1 MCGIVGVAGSIGERL
16 GSALK
21 KCLER
26 LEYRGYDS
34 AGIAVTGTGGIT
46 VRKGKGKINEVDAR
60 FNFTA
65 LDGLSG
71 IGHTRWATHGKPSDE
86 NAHPHVDCTGEVAV
100 VHNGIIANY
109 RELKEQLMARG
120 HRFISDTDT
129 EVIAHL
135 FEDYVKAGL
144 PALVALRE
152 TIRRLKGSYAIALL
166 YSHEPDKVFFARNVS
181 PLVIGVGEGFNF
193 LASDIPAFL
202 NYTNRVITLH
212 DGEYGYLTPSG
223 IYVERNGEPVNV
235 EDRVRV
241 INWSPE
247 SAGKEGYPHF
257 MLKEIHEQPRAL
269 RETWAGLDMDYVSKL
284 GKAIAEARRVFITAS
299 GTSYHAGLILDYLL
313 VSLAGLDAHAFNSS
327 EYRKYIKLV
336 KEGDILIAIS
346 QSGETIDTLMATRVF
361 RERGAKVLA
370 VSNVVDSTIPR
381 ESDYQLYTNA
391 GPEIGVAATK
401 TFTTQLMILT
411 ALAANAA
418 LHSGGMGKEAYS
430 LVLNEL
436 EQAPDL
442 VNTTIINVEARVRH
456 IAGKL
461 AVKTNAYYLS
471 RGIGL
476 PIAMEGAL
484 KMKEVAYVH
493 AEAYPAGESKH
504 GPIAL
509 VNQEFPVV
517 FTVTDDDYLDPLEG
531 NVMEMTARGAYTIGI
546 LPSRHYAKLGKVFT
560 EVIQTPDASPY
571 LLTIIQSIP
580 LQLLAY
586 HTAVLRGY
594 DPDKPRNLAKTV
606 TVE

>member
-1 MCGIVGVAGSIGERL
+1 MCGIIGIAGNIGERL
-16 GSALK
+16 GLALK

-34 AGIAVTGTGGIT
+34 AGIAVAGAGGIT
-46 VRKGKGKINEVDAR
+46 VRKGRGKIHEVDSR
-60 FNFTA
+60 FNFTE

-109 RELKEQLMARG
+109 RELKEQLTARG

-144 PALVALRE
+144 PALMALRE

-166 YSHEPDKVFFARNVS
+166 YSHEPDKIFFARNIS
-181 PLVIGVGEGFNF
+181 PLIIGVGDGFNV

-202 NYTNRVITLH
+202 GYTNRVIALH
-212 DGEYGYLTPSG
+212 DGEYGYLTPSS
-223 IYVERNGEPVNV
+223 IYIEKDGKPINV
-235 EDRVRV
+235 EARVRV

-247 SAGKEGYPHF
+247 LAGKEGYPHF
-257 MLKEIHEQPRAL
+257 MIKEIHEQPRAL

-284 GKAIAEARRVFITAS
+284 GKVIAEAGRVFITAS
-299 GTSYHAGLILDYLL
+299 GTSYHAGLVLDYLL
-313 VSLAGLDAHAFNSS
+313 ASLAGLDVHTFNSS
-327 EYRKYIKLV
+327 EYKKYVKLV
-336 KEGDILIAIS
+336 REGDVLIAIS

-361 RERGAKVLA
+361 RERGARVLA

-381 ESDYQLYTNA
+381 ESDYQLYTSA

-401 TFTTQLMILT
+401 TFTAQLMVLT
-411 ALAANAA
+411 ALAANVA
-418 LHSGGMGKEAYS
+418 LHNGGISREAYG
-430 LVLNEL
+430 LVMSEL

-442 VNTTIINVEARVRH
+442 VNATIINVEARVKH
-456 IAGKL
+456 IASKL
-461 AVKTNAYYLS
+461 AASTNAYYLS

-484 KMKEVAYVH
+484 KLKEVAYIH

-509 VNQEFPVV
+509 ISQGFPVV
-517 FTVTDDDYLDPLEG
+517 FTVIDDDYLDPLEG
-531 NVMEMTARGAYTIGI
+531 NVMEMAARGAFTIGV
-546 LPSRHYAKLGKVFT
+546 LPNRHYTRLGKVFT

-586 HTAVLRGY
+586 HAAVLRGY

>member
-1 MCGIVGVAGSIGERL
+1 MCGIVGVAGGVGERL
-16 GSALK
+16 GLVLK

-34 AGIAVTGTGGIT
+34 AGVAVTGAGRIII
-46 VRKGKGKINEVDAR
+46 RKGKGKIHEVEAR
-60 FNFTA
+60 VNFTA

-100 VHNGIIANY
+100 AHNGIIANY
-109 RELKEQLMARG
+109 KELKEQLIARG

-166 YSHEPDKVFFARNVS
+166 YSREPDRVFFARNVS

-202 NYTNRVITLH
+202 SYTNRVITLH

-223 IYVERNGEPVNV
+223 IYIERNGEPVNV
-235 EDRVRV
+235 EGRVRV
-241 INWSPE
+241 VNWSPE
-247 SAGKEGYPHF
+247 AASREGYPHF
-257 MLKEIHEQPRAL
+257 MLKEIHEQPKAL
-269 RETWAGLDMDYVSKL
+269 RETWAGLDMGYVSKL
-284 GKAIAEARRVFITAS
+284 SRIITEARRVFITAS
-299 GTSYHAGLILDYLL
+299 GTSYHAGLVLDYLL
-313 VSLAGLDAHAFNSS
+313 AGLAGLDTHVFNSS
-327 EYRKYIKLV
+327 EYRKYLRLV
-336 KEGDILIAIS
+336 REGDLLVAVS
-346 QSGETIDTLMATRVF
+346 QSGETIDTLMAARVF
-361 RERGAKVLA
+361 RERGARVLA

-381 ESDYQLYTNA
+381 ESDYQLYTSA
-391 GPEIGVAATK
+391 GPEISVAATK
-401 TFTTQLMILT
+401 TFTAQLMILT

-418 LHSGGMGKEAYS
+418 LYNGGIGKETYS
-430 LVLNEL
+430 LIMSEL

-442 VNTTIINVEARVRH
+442 VNATMINVEARVRH
-456 IAGKL
+456 IADK
-461 AVKTNAYYLS
+461 VKVKASAYYLS

-509 VNQEFPVV
+509 VDQGFPVI
-517 FTVTDDDYLDPLEG
+517 FTVADDDYLDPLEG
-531 NVMEMTARGAYTIGI
+531 NVMEMAARGAYTIGI
-546 LPSRHYAKLGKVFT
+546 LPSKHYARLGKVFT

-586 HTAVLRGY
+586 YTAVLRGY

>member
-1 MCGIVGVAGSIGERL
+1 MCGIVGVAGGVGERL

-34 AGIAVTGTGGIT
+34 AGVAVTGAGGII
-46 VRKGKGKINEVDAR
+46 VRKGRGKIHEVEAR
-60 FNFTA
+60 FSFTA

-100 VHNGIIANY
+100 AHNGIIANY
-109 RELKEQLMARG
+109 RELKEQLTARG

-166 YSHEPDKVFFARNVS
+166 YSREPDRVFFARNVS
-181 PLVIGVGEGFNF
+181 PLVVGVGEGFNF

-202 NYTNRVITLH
+202 GYTNRVITLH
-212 DGEYGYLTPSG
+212 DGEYGYITPSSV
-223 IYVERNGEPVNV
+223 YVEKNGEPVNV
-235 EDRVRV
+235 EGRVRV
-241 INWSPE
+241 VNWSPE
-247 SAGKEGYPHF
+247 AASREGYPHF
-257 MLKEIHEQPRAL
+257 MLKEIHEQPKAL
-269 RETWAGLDMDYVSKL
+269 RETWAGLDMGYVSKL
-284 GKAIAEARRVFITAS
+284 SRIIAEARRVFITAS
-299 GTSYHAGLILDYLL
+299 GTSYHAGLVLDHLL
-313 VSLAGLDAHAFNSS
+313 AGLAGLDTHVFNSS
-327 EYRKYIKLV
+327 EYRKYLRLV
-336 KEGDILIAIS
+336 REGDLLVAVS
-346 QSGETIDTLMATRVF
+346 QSGETIDTLMAARVF
-361 RERGAKVLA
+361 RERGARVLA

-381 ESDYQLYTNA
+381 ESDYQLYTSA
-391 GPEIGVAATK
+391 GPEISVAATK
-401 TFTTQLMILT
+401 TFTAQLMILT

-418 LHSGGMGKEAYS
+418 LYNGGIGKETYS
-430 LVLNEL
+430 LIMSEL

-442 VNTTIINVEARVRH
+442 VNATMINVEARVRH
-456 IAGKL
+456 IAGK
-461 AVKTNAYYLS
+461 VKVKASAYYLS

-509 VNQEFPVV
+509 VDQGFPVI

-531 NVMEMTARGAYTIGI
+531 NAMEMAARGAYTIGI
-546 LPSRHYAKLGKVFT
+546 LPSKHYARLGKVFT

-586 HTAVLRGY
+586 YTAVLRGY

>member
-1 MCGIVGVAGSIGERL
+1 MCGIVGVAGNIGERL

-21 KCLER
+21 RCLER

-34 AGIAVTGTGGIT
+34 AGIAVAGVGGIT
-46 VRKGKGKINEVDAR
+46 IRKGKGKIHEVDAK

-109 RELKEQLMARG
+109 RELKGQLIARG

-202 NYTNRVITLH
+202 SYTNRVITLH
-212 DGEYGYLTPSG
+212 DGEYGYLTPSS
-223 IYVERNGEPVNV
+223 IYIERDGEPINV

-299 GTSYHAGLILDYLL
+299 GTSYHAGLVLDYLL
-313 VSLAGLDAHAFNSS
+313 ASLAGLDTHAFNSS
-327 EYRKYIKLV
+327 EYRKYVKLV
-336 KEGDILIAIS
+336 REGDVLVAIS
-346 QSGETIDTLMATRVF
+346 QSGETIDTLMAARVF
-361 RERGAKVLA
+361 KERGARVLA

-381 ESDYQLYTNA
+381 ESDYQLYTSA

-418 LHSGGMGKEAYS
+418 LHSGGMGREAYS
-430 LVLNEL
+430 LVMNEL
-436 EQAPDL
+436 EQVPDL
-442 VNTTIINVEARVRH
+442 VNTMIINAEARVRH
-456 IAGKL
+456 IASKL
-461 AVKTNAYYLS
+461 AVKASAYYLS

-484 KMKEVAYVH
+484 KVKEVAYIH

-517 FTVTDDDYLDPLEG
+517 FTVIDDDYLDPLEG
-531 NVMEMTARGAYTIGI
+531 NVMEMAARGAYTIGI
-546 LPSRHYAKLGKVFT
+546 LPRRHYARLGKVFT
-560 EVIQTPDASPY
+560 EVIQTPNASPY